1 MVNARACAR
10 CHSDRQSARPNLAP
24 GDEKGRSMTTSD
36 ENDVL
41 GTLRAW
47 WRQAWPVAAV
57 AIAVLVNVL
66 VIGALGYALTTLL

>member
-1 MVNARACAR
+1 
-10 CHSDRQSARPNLAP
+10 
-24 GDEKGRSMTTSD
+24 MTTSD

-47 WRQAWPVAAV
+47 WRQAWLVAAV